1 MIVII
6 LVFDKHLTY
15 FLEVIEVGE
24 LRILEL
30 SAILQKFSP
39 PTFLLFVKLCVG
51 WLIASIAIFVFLLLD
66 CPYFY
71 FQIFL
76 NDILV

>member
-1 MIVII
+1 MIVIVLI
-6 LVFDKHLTY
+6 FYKHLTD

-39 PTFLLFVKLCVG
+39 TTFLLFVKLCVG
-51 WLIASIAIFVFLLLD
+51 WLIASIAIFVLLLLD
-66 CPYFY
+66 WPYFY